1 MGLRPTHCGWAV
13 ARFISVVM
21 WCVIGLAG
29 QAMPARAG
37 LDPALS
43 QLCYQAIARN
53 AKRMNVPVDVMLAIS
68 LTETGRKLDGQ
79 TRPWP
84 WTVNMQGTGKWFE
97 TRGEAL
103 AYVKAHFARGARSFD
118 VGCFQINYK
127 WHHQHFRS
135 IEDMFDP
142 NINAAYAAKFLSDLF
157 REKGSWSLAAG
168 AFHSRTPEYANRYRK
183 RFDRYRARISGA
195 QPDLDIAEGH
205 GSEPIRLASAE
216 VPSAPQ
222 EQPRRVQPL
231 FDIGR
236 RAPLTS
242 SGQRPLGSLAAID
255 GSGTGLLRPSNGS
268 LY

>member
-1 MGLRPTHCGWAV
+1 
-13 ARFISVVM
+13 M

-37 LDPALS
+37 LDPTLS

-68 LTETGRKLDGQ
+68 LTETGRKLDGE

-195 QPDLDIAEGH
+195 
-205 GSEPIRLASAE
+205 
-216 VPSAPQ
+216 
-222 EQPRRVQPL
+222 
-231 FDIGR
+231 
-236 RAPLTS
+236 
-242 SGQRPLGSLAAID
+242 
-255 GSGTGLLRPSNGS
+255 
-268 LY
+268 